1 MSGHAV
7 TIDLTAQQAK
17 DLWEA
22 LDHLG
27 LDMQCRLP
35 DAETT
40 DPDDM
45 DIAEQCK
52 RTYDISQHVM
62 ALIEDQQTF
71 KIRKLLQSK
80 SSERQ
85 LEMIGELAHALE
97 NMLSD
102 EPPWHREEEYRT
114 LIGKGKVTS

>member
-1 MSGHAV
+1 MSI
-7 TIDLTAQQAK
+7 TITLSNQQAK
-17 DLWEA
+17 DLWKA
-22 LDHLG
+22 LDYLS

-62 ALIEDQQTF
+62 NIIEDKQTF
-71 KIRKLLQSK
+71 KIRKPLQSK

-85 LEMIGELAHALE
+85 LEMIGELVHALE

-102 EPPWHREEEYRT
+102 EPPWHREEEYRS
-114 LIGKGKVTS
+114 LIGKGKVRS